1 MKIIINGYINKK
13 KLGQNIT
20 ERRLNMLHSEDADI
34 NVVIRQVINLD
45 TKAVRIKK
53 NVVQRAERILDRT
66 KNDIKEK
73 EKAELDGAQELAKQN
88 YQQEI
93 NKAREERQK
102 IIDGMEEELTKIRC
116 RYDEKKKIRPGKFW
130 KYSSRKKLVMFKRKK
145 ISVRLFFSDFLS

>member
-1 MKIIINGYINKK
+1 
-13 KLGQNIT
+13 
-20 ERRLNMLHSEDADI
+20 MLHSEDADI

-73 EKAELDGAQELAKQN
+73 EKAELEGAQELAKQN

-102 IIDGMEEELTKIRC
+102 IIDEMEQELTKIRC
-116 RYDEKKKIRPGKFW
+116 RYDEKKEDKTREVLEILF
-130 KYSSRKKLVMFKRKK
+130 KKKV
-145 ISVRLFFSDFLS
+145 SDV

>member
-1 MKIIINGYINKK
+1 
-13 KLGQNIT
+13 
-20 ERRLNMLHSEDADI
+20 MLHSEDADI

-116 RYDEKKKIRPGKFW
+116 RYDEKKEDKAREVLEILF
-130 KYSSRKKLVMFKRKK
+130 KKKV
-145 ISVRLFFSDFLS
+145 SDV

>member
-1 MKIIINGYINKK
+1 
-13 KLGQNIT
+13 
-20 ERRLNMLHSEDADI
+20 MLHSEDADI

-93 NKAREERQK
+93 NKAREERQR
-102 IIDGMEEELTKIRC
+102 IIDGMEAELAKIRC
-116 RYDEKKKIRPGKFW
+116 RYDEKKEDKAREVLEILF
-130 KYSSRKKLVMFKRKK
+130 KKNV
-145 ISVRLFFSDFLS
+145 SDV

>member
-1 MKIIINGYINKK
+1 
-13 KLGQNIT
+13 
-20 ERRLNMLHSEDADI
+20 MLHSEDADI

-102 IIDGMEEELTKIRC
+102 IIDGMEAELTKIRC
-116 RYDEKKKIRPGKFW
+116 RYDEKKEDKAREVLEILF
-130 KYSSRKKLVMFKRKK
+130 KKKV
-145 ISVRLFFSDFLS
+145 SDV